1 VHGSVYRRTHYH
13 VTRTQIGDLYAATE
27 HGTQE
32 LFDLAAQP
40 NRGGR
45 PPSSAM
51 RLPADDELDRG
62 VSVQQLADEAFR
74 DFVQQGRRR
83 R

>member
-1 VHGSVYRRTHYH
+1 
-13 VTRTQIGDLYAATE
+13 
-27 HGTQE
+27 
-32 LFDLAAQP
+32 
-40 NRGGR
+40 
-45 PPSSAM
+45 M